1 MLKVTLPYIVQVPRV
16 IVSKLPREP
25 SVQKVVLEFE
35 RTMWS
40 ATREVLSGVQ
50 ITQCTFHFHPTLT
63 GPILDLKRDQAEF
76 CLISQIVRQVW
87 WVRAIA
93 RPAPGQLKVRQKK
106 TKTIRQMAARR
117 AKGSSKPMGKT
128 SLLERKDARK
138 MWEEISRELNRKF
151 GTKRTSDQCKK
162 KMNYLIEL

>member
-1 MLKVTLPYIVQVPRV
+1 MLKVTLPYIVQVLRV

-50 ITQCTFHFHPTLT
+50 ITQCTFHFHPTLA
-63 GPILDLKRDQAEF
+63 GPILDLKRDPAEF
-76 CLISQIVRQVW
+76 FLISQIVRQVW

-93 RPAPGQLKVRQKK
+93 RPAPGQLKLRARNEIWSTVFILTYSCISVVRPKNCV
-106 TKTIRQMAARR
+106 TFF
-117 AKGSSKPMGKT
+117 GSSGCSFNFSKIFWLPNFWFG
-128 SLLERKDARK
+128 LLCD
-138 MWEEISRELNRKF
+138 L
-151 GTKRTSDQCKK
+151 GLT
-162 KMNYLIEL
+162 

>member
-1 MLKVTLPYIVQVPRV
+1 MLKVTLPYIVQVLRV

-40 ATREVLSGVQ
+40 ATRGSVQ
-50 ITQCTFHFHPTLT
+50 SPDNPVHFPFPPYIGWT
-63 GPILDLKRDQAEF
+63 ILDLKRDPAEF

-87 WVRAIA
+87 RVRAIA
-93 RPAPGQLKVRQKK
+93 WPAPGQLKVRQKK

-128 SLLERKDARK
+128 YLLERKDARK
-138 MWEEISRELNRKF
+138 IWEEIARELNRKF

>member
-1 MLKVTLPYIVQVPRV
+1 MLKVTLPYIVKVLRV

-50 ITQCTFHFHPTLT
+50 ITQCTFHFHPTLAE
-63 GPILDLKRDQAEF
+63 PILDLKRDPAEF

-87 WVRAIA
+87 
-93 RPAPGQLKVRQKK
+93 
-106 TKTIRQMAARR
+106 
-117 AKGSSKPMGKT
+117 
-128 SLLERKDARK
+128 
-138 MWEEISRELNRKF
+138 
-151 GTKRTSDQCKK
+151 
-162 KMNYLIEL
+162 

>member
-1 MLKVTLPYIVQVPRV
+1 MLKVTLTYIVQVLRV

-50 ITQCTFHFHPTLT
+50 IIQCTFHFHPTLA
-63 GPILDLKRDQAEF
+63 GPILDLKRDPAEF

-87 WVRAIA
+87 
-93 RPAPGQLKVRQKK
+93 
-106 TKTIRQMAARR
+106 
-117 AKGSSKPMGKT
+117 
-128 SLLERKDARK
+128 
-138 MWEEISRELNRKF
+138 
-151 GTKRTSDQCKK
+151 
-162 KMNYLIEL
+162 